1 MNNKYKVDKLSETQR
16 LNKIDTV
23 IKIYRND
30 KKMIDEDDIKL
41 LVDNLK
47 KANIKKGNKAQY
59 MIRARNIHKMTT
71 LKGFENNG
79 LIDYEDEYY
88 IDMDKNK
95 FTQYYYIEVTI
106 RK

>member
-16 LNKIDTV
+16 LNKVDTV

-30 KKMIDEDDIKL
+30 KKMIDEDDIQS
-41 LVDNLK
+41 LVDELK
-47 KANIKKGNKAQY
+47 KVNAKKGNKAQY
-59 MIRARNIHKMTT
+59 MIRARNIHKITT

-79 LIDYEDEYY
+79 MIDYEDEYY
-88 IDMDKNK
+88 VHVGKSK
-95 FTQYYYIEVTI
+95 FNQYYYIEVTI